1 MKNKNIIQNKNKGI
15 YSETLKFDDNDS
27 LSLLCGEFDK
37 NLKLLESEANVKILP
52 RGNLI
57 AVNGEFADVKKVLV
71 VLEKL
76 YKSAKTK
83 TIIDYGEL
91 RGTLNMVENY
101 KNSNNKIYNTD
112 DNLAFKAGRRLLKPR
127 SKKQAQYFKSLK
139 TKELI
144 FCCGPAGTGKTYLAV
159 AFAVSMLKAGQVER
173 IILSR
178 PAVEAGERL
187 GFLPGDL
194 KEKIDPYLRPI
205 YDALNDM
212 LPMGEVLKKIDSGQ
226 IEIAPIA
233 FMRGRTLSNSFIIL
247 DESQNTTSVQM
258 KMFLTRLG
266 ENSKMVINGDLSQV
280 DLPAGTKSGLRDAIM
295 ILKSVND
302 IGFIEFKDEDI
313 VRNSLVSK
321 IVSKYE
327 NFEKIEGIGKNIFLI
342 KLMKIEIR
350 FTDIK
355 ESHRIK
361 KLTVNVLK
369 SSIDELNYSKCL
381 VLEISIL
388 IVSVRKIKSMN
399 LKYRNINKP
408 TNVLAF
414 PQIDRDDER
423 LFKYSKTALVGDIVL
438 SPTIIRNE
446 SKSFDLRFDDHF
458 SHILIHGL
466 LHLFGYDHRTQAEAK
481 KMQEKEISILEK
493 IKIRNPYIN

>member
-1 MKNKNIIQNKNKGI
+1 
-15 YSETLKFDDNDS
+15 
-27 LSLLCGEFDK
+27 
-37 NLKLLESEANVKILP
+37 
-52 RGNLI
+52 
-57 AVNGEFADVKKVLV
+57 
-71 VLEKL
+71 
-76 YKSAKTK
+76 
-83 TIIDYGEL
+83 
-91 RGTLNMVENY
+91 
-101 KNSNNKIYNTD
+101 
-112 DNLAFKAGRRLLKPR
+112 
-127 SKKQAQYFKSLK
+127 
-139 TKELI
+139 
-144 FCCGPAGTGKTYLAV
+144 
-159 AFAVSMLKAGQVER
+159 
-173 IILSR
+173 
-178 PAVEAGERL
+178 
-187 GFLPGDL
+187 
-194 KEKIDPYLRPI
+194 
-205 YDALNDM
+205 
-212 LPMGEVLKKIDSGQ
+212 
-226 IEIAPIA
+226 
-233 FMRGRTLSNSFIIL
+233 
-247 DESQNTTSVQM
+247 
-258 KMFLTRLG
+258 
-266 ENSKMVINGDLSQV
+266 
-280 DLPAGTKSGLRDAIM
+280 
-295 ILKSVND
+295 
-302 IGFIEFKDEDI
+302 
-313 VRNSLVSK
+313 
-321 IVSKYE
+321 
-327 NFEKIEGIGKNIFLI
+327 
-342 KLMKIEIR
+342 MKIEIR

-466 LHLFGYDHRTQAEAK
+466 LHLFGYDHKTQAEAK